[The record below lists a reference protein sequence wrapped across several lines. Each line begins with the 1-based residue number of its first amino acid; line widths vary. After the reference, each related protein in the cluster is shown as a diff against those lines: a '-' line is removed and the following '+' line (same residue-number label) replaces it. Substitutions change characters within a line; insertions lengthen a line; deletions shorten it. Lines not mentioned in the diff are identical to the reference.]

1 MQTPTVLSPH
11 FTREELCLSEVAVRH
26 GIRNVPGPAV
36 VENLTALCKTI
47 LEPLREAL
55 GPVHILSGYRSAQLN
70 ATIGG
75 ARKSQ
80 HVDGLA
86 ADLVVPGVAV
96 IEVARWLYC
105 SGLPFD
111 QLIYEGRW
119 VHVSVAAENKA
130 PRREVLTA
138 RFDNGRAH
146 YTNGLPGAKA

>member
-1 MQTPTVLSPH
+1 MQTPTALSPH
-11 FTREELCLSEVAVRH
+11 FTREELCLSDVAVRH
-26 GIRNVPGPAV
+26 GIRNVPSSAV
-36 VENLTALCKTI
+36 VENLTALCNTI

-75 ARKSQ
+75 AKKSQ

-86 ADLVVPGVAV
+86 ADLIVPGTAV
-96 IEVARWLYC
+96 IEVARWLYA

-111 QLIYEGRW
+111 QLIYEGGW
-119 VHVSVAAENKA
+119 VHVSVCARGKC

-138 RFDNGRAH
+138 KFWDGLAK
-146 YTNGLPGAKA
+146 YTKGLPGAKA